1 MSSTQVI
8 VNVSPQLLSA
18 EDVSGA
24 EEGDAGESQVLVQHE
39 HTYWDEVRVTQVVDE
54 AADVAIVA
62 GVNTIHLP
70 ILYRKH
76 KNKDV
81 HRVRKP
87 SLFTHIVHTKQILI
101 SDWQVYCNT
110 LVLIILFILT
120 L

>member
-1 MSSTQVI
+1 MSSTQVT

-39 HTYWDEVRVTQVVDE
+39 HTYWDEVWVTKVVDE

-70 ILYRKH
+70 ILYRKD
-76 KNKDV
+76 KKKDV
-81 HRVRKP
+81 HRVTKP
-87 SLFTHIVHTKQILI
+87 PLFTHIVQTKQILI
-101 SDWQVYCNT
+101 SDWQIYCIT
-110 LVLIILFILT
+110 HFMSTSSYVK
-120 L
+120 

>member
-70 ILYRKH
+70 ILYRKR
-76 KNKDV
+76 KKKDV
-81 HRVRKP
+81 LESPRYSHTLCIRHR
-87 SLFTHIVHTKQILI
+87 S
-101 SDWQVYCNT
+101 
-110 LVLIILFILT
+110 
-120 L
+120 